1 MSQNET
7 SGTVAVDNQKIK
19 TKQMVLIALMTAV
32 TCVLGPLSIPLP
44 FSPVPISLTNFAIFL
59 AIFVLG
65 MKNGTISFII
75 YLLLGAV
82 GVPVFSSFRGGLQV
96 LAGPTGG
103 YLIGFIFLAL
113 IMGFALDHFDR
124 KLGSYNH
131 WNDHRNGCMLCIRN
145 SLACKTFKPLLQR
158 RPYDGCYPIPSWR
171 CSQNHHRSNRRT
183 KTLRCYTEDKI
194 IELFTERNIQTN
206 LHGFLFGCFS
216 FYRRLKYYML

>member
-7 SGTVAVDNQKIK
+7 SGAVAVDNQKIK

-65 MKNGTISFII
+65 MKSGTISFII
-75 YLLLGAV
+75 YLLLGAI

-124 KLGSYNH
+124 KLVPTIIGMIIGMAVCYAFGTV
-131 WNDHRNGCMLCIRN
+131 WLAKLL
-145 SLACKTFKPLLQR
+145 SLSFKEGLMMGVI
-158 RPYDGCYPIPSWR
+158 PYLAGDAA
-171 CSQNHHRSNRRT
+171 
-183 KTLRCYTEDKI
+183 KI
-194 IELFTERNIQTN
+194 IIAAIVGPKLYGATQKIR
-206 LHGFLFGCFS
+206 
-216 FYRRLKYYML
+216 

>member
-7 SGTVAVDNQKIK
+7 SGTVAVDNQKIR

-32 TCVLGPLSIPLP
+32 TCVLGPLSTPLP

-59 AIFVLG
+59 AIFILG
-65 MKNGTISFII
+65 MKSGTISFII

-124 KLGSYNH
+124 KLVPTIIGMIIGMAVCYAFGTV
-131 WNDHRNGCMLCIRN
+131 WLAKLL
-145 SLACKTFKPLLQR
+145 SLSFKEGLMMGVI
-158 RPYDGCYPIPSWR
+158 PYLPGDAA
-171 CSQNHHRSNRRT
+171 
-183 KTLRCYTEDKI
+183 KI
-194 IELFTERNIQTN
+194 IIAAIVGPKLYGATQKIR
-206 LHGFLFGCFS
+206 
-216 FYRRLKYYML
+216 

>member
-44 FSPVPISLTNFAIFL
+44 FSPVPISLTNFAIF
-59 AIFVLG
+59 VLG
-65 MKNGTISFII
+65 MENGTISFII

-96 LAGPTGG
+96 LAGATGG

-124 KLGSYNH
+124 KLVPTIIGMIIGMVVCYAFGTV
-131 WNDHRNGCMLCIRN
+131 WLAKLL
-145 SLACKTFKPLLQR
+145 SLSFKEGLMMGVI
-158 RPYDGCYPIPSWR
+158 PYLPGDAA
-171 CSQNHHRSNRRT
+171 
-183 KTLRCYTEDKI
+183 KI
-194 IELFTERNIQTN
+194 IIAAIVGPKLYGATQKIR
-206 LHGFLFGCFS
+206 
-216 FYRRLKYYML
+216 

>member
-7 SGTVAVDNQKIK
+7 SGTVAVDNQKIR

-65 MKNGTISFII
+65 MKSGTISFII

-82 GVPVFSSFRGGLQV
+82 GVPVFSSFRGGFQV

-113 IMGFALDHFDR
+113 IMGFALEHFDR
-124 KLGSYNH
+124 KLVPTIIGMIIGMAVCYAFGTVWLAN
-131 WNDHRNGCMLCIRN
+131 ML
-145 SLACKTFKPLLQR
+145 SLSFKEGLMMGVTHTFREMQQKSSLLQ
-158 RPYDGCYPIPSWR
+158 S
-171 CSQNHHRSNRRT
+171 
-183 KTLRCYTEDKI
+183 
-194 IELFTERNIQTN
+194 
-206 LHGFLFGCFS
+206 
-216 FYRRLKYYML
+216 

>member
-7 SGTVAVDNQKIK
+7 SGTVAVDNQKIR

-65 MKNGTISFII
+65 MKSGTISFII

-113 IMGFALDHFDR
+113 IMGFALEQFDR
-124 KLGSYNH
+124 KLVPTIIGMIIGMAVCYAFGTV
-131 WNDHRNGCMLCIRN
+131 WLAKLL
-145 SLACKTFKPLLQR
+145 SLSFKEGLMMGVI
-158 RPYDGCYPIPSWR
+158 PYLPGDAA
-171 CSQNHHRSNRRT
+171 
-183 KTLRCYTEDKI
+183 KI
-194 IELFTERNIQTN
+194 IIAAIVGPKLYGATQKIR
-206 LHGFLFGCFS
+206 
-216 FYRRLKYYML
+216 

>member
-7 SGTVAVDNQKIK
+7 SGTVAVDNQKIR

-113 IMGFALDHFDR
+113 IMGFAFDHFDR
-124 KLGSYNH
+124 KLVPTIIGMIIGMVVCYAFGTV
-131 WNDHRNGCMLCIRN
+131 WLAKLL
-145 SLACKTFKPLLQR
+145 SLSFKEGLMMGVI
-158 RPYDGCYPIPSWR
+158 PYLAGDVA
-171 CSQNHHRSNRRT
+171 
-183 KTLRCYTEDKI
+183 KI
-194 IELFTERNIQTN
+194 IIAAIVGPKLYGATQKIR
-206 LHGFLFGCFS
+206 
-216 FYRRLKYYML
+216 

>member
-7 SGTVAVDNQKIK
+7 SGTVAVDNQKIR

-65 MKNGTISFII
+65 MKSGTISFII
-75 YLLLGAV
+75 YLLLGAI

-124 KLGSYNH
+124 KLVPTIIGMIIGMAVCYAFGTV
-131 WNDHRNGCMLCIRN
+131 WLAKLL
-145 SLACKTFKPLLQR
+145 SLSFKEGLMMGVI
-158 RPYDGCYPIPSWR
+158 PYLAGDAA
-171 CSQNHHRSNRRT
+171 
-183 KTLRCYTEDKI
+183 KI
-194 IELFTERNIQTN
+194 IIAVIVGPKLYGATQKIR
-206 LHGFLFGCFS
+206 
-216 FYRRLKYYML
+216 

>member
-7 SGTVAVDNQKIK
+7 SGAVAVDNQKIK

-59 AIFVLG
+59 ASFVLG

-124 KLGSYNH
+124 KLVPTIIGMIIGMVVCYAFGTV
-131 WNDHRNGCMLCIRN
+131 WLAKLL
-145 SLACKTFKPLLQR
+145 SLSFKEGLMMGVI
-158 RPYDGCYPIPSWR
+158 PYLPGDAA
-171 CSQNHHRSNRRT
+171 
-183 KTLRCYTEDKI
+183 KI
-194 IELFTERNIQTN
+194 IIAAIVGPKLYGATRKI
-206 LHGFLFGCFS
+206 
-216 FYRRLKYYML
+216 R

>member
-7 SGTVAVDNQKIK
+7 SGTVAVDNQKIR

-75 YLLLGAV
+75 YLLLGAI

-124 KLGSYNH
+124 KLVPTIIGMIIGMAVCYAFGTV
-131 WNDHRNGCMLCIRN
+131 WLAKLL
-145 SLACKTFKPLLQR
+145 SLSFKERLTMGVI
-158 RPYDGCYPIPSWR
+158 PYLPGDAA
-171 CSQNHHRSNRRT
+171 
-183 KTLRCYTEDKI
+183 KI
-194 IELFTERNIQTN
+194 IIAAIVGPKLYGATQKIR
-206 LHGFLFGCFS
+206 
-216 FYRRLKYYML
+216 

>member
-7 SGTVAVDNQKIK
+7 SGTVAVDNQKIR

-65 MKNGTISFII
+65 MKSGTISFII
-75 YLLLGAV
+75 YLLLGAI

-113 IMGFALDHFDR
+113 IMGFALEHFDR
-124 KLGSYNH
+124 KLVPTIIGMIIGMAVCYAN
-131 WNDHRNGCMLCIRN
+131 CM
-145 SLACKTFKPLLQR
+145 ACQTVKPLLQR
-158 RPYDGCYPIPSWR
+158 RSYDGCYSIPSGR
-171 CSQNHHRSNRRT
+171 CS
-183 KTLRCYTEDKI
+183 
-194 IELFTERNIQTN
+194 
-206 LHGFLFGCFS
+206 
-216 FYRRLKYYML
+216 

>member
-7 SGTVAVDNQKIK
+7 SGTVAVDNQTIR

-65 MKNGTISFII
+65 MKSGTISFII
-75 YLLLGAV
+75 YLLLGAI

-124 KLGSYNH
+124 KLVPTIIGMIIGMAVCYAFGTV
-131 WNDHRNGCMLCIRN
+131 WLAKLL
-145 SLACKTFKPLLQR
+145 SLSFKEGLMMGVI
-158 RPYDGCYPIPSWR
+158 PYLAGDAA
-171 CSQNHHRSNRRT
+171 
-183 KTLRCYTEDKI
+183 KI
-194 IELFTERNIQTN
+194 IIAAIVGPKLYGATQKIR
-206 LHGFLFGCFS
+206 
-216 FYRRLKYYML
+216 

>member
-7 SGTVAVDNQKIK
+7 SGTVAVDNQKIR

-59 AIFVLG
+59 AIFILG

-124 KLGSYNH
+124 KLVPTIIGMIIGMAVCYAFGTV
-131 WNDHRNGCMLCIRN
+131 WLAKLL
-145 SLACKTFKPLLQR
+145 SLSFKEGLMMGVI
-158 RPYDGCYPIPSWR
+158 PYLPGDAA
-171 CSQNHHRSNRRT
+171 
-183 KTLRCYTEDKI
+183 KI
-194 IELFTERNIQTN
+194 IIAAIVGPKLYGATQKIR
-206 LHGFLFGCFS
+206 
-216 FYRRLKYYML
+216 

>member
-7 SGTVAVDNQKIK
+7 SGTVAVDNQKIR

-59 AIFVLG
+59 SIFVLG
-65 MKNGTISFII
+65 MKSGTISFII

-82 GVPVFSSFRGGLQV
+82 GVPVFSSFRGGFQV

-124 KLGSYNH
+124 KLVPTIIGMIIGMAVCYAFGTV
-131 WNDHRNGCMLCIRN
+131 WLAKLL
-145 SLACKTFKPLLQR
+145 SLSFKEGLMMGVI
-158 RPYDGCYPIPSWR
+158 PYLPGDAA
-171 CSQNHHRSNRRT
+171 
-183 KTLRCYTEDKI
+183 KI
-194 IELFTERNIQTN
+194 IIAAIVGPKLYGATQKIR
-206 LHGFLFGCFS
+206 
-216 FYRRLKYYML
+216 

>member
-96 LAGPTGG
+96 LAGPTGV

-124 KLGSYNH
+124 KLVPTIIGMIIGMAVCYAFGTV
-131 WNDHRNGCMLCIRN
+131 WLAKLL
-145 SLACKTFKPLLQR
+145 SLSFKEGLMMGVI
-158 RPYDGCYPIPSWR
+158 PYLAGDVA
-171 CSQNHHRSNRRT
+171 
-183 KTLRCYTEDKI
+183 KI
-194 IELFTERNIQTN
+194 IIAAIVGPKLYGATQKIR
-206 LHGFLFGCFS
+206 
-216 FYRRLKYYML
+216 

>member
-65 MKNGTISFII
+65 MENGTISFII

-96 LAGPTGG
+96 LAGATGG

-124 KLGSYNH
+124 KLVPTIIGMIIGMSVCYAFGTV
-131 WNDHRNGCMLCIRN
+131 WLAKLL
-145 SLACKTFKPLLQR
+145 SLSFKEGLMMGVI
-158 RPYDGCYPIPSWR
+158 PYLAGDVA
-171 CSQNHHRSNRRT
+171 
-183 KTLRCYTEDKI
+183 KI
-194 IELFTERNIQTN
+194 IIAAIVGPKLYGATQKIR
-206 LHGFLFGCFS
+206 
-216 FYRRLKYYML
+216 

>member
-7 SGTVAVDNQKIK
+7 SGTGAVDNQKIR

-65 MKNGTISFII
+65 MKSGTISFII

-82 GVPVFSSFRGGLQV
+82 GVPVFSSFRGGFQV

-124 KLGSYNH
+124 KLVPTIIGMIIGMAVCYAFGTV
-131 WNDHRNGCMLCIRN
+131 WLAKLL
-145 SLACKTFKPLLQR
+145 SLSFKEGLMMGVI
-158 RPYDGCYPIPSWR
+158 PYLPGDAA
-171 CSQNHHRSNRRT
+171 
-183 KTLRCYTEDKI
+183 KI
-194 IELFTERNIQTN
+194 IIAAIVGPKLYGATQKIR
-206 LHGFLFGCFS
+206 
-216 FYRRLKYYML
+216 

>member
-124 KLGSYNH
+124 KLLPTIIGMIIGMVVCYAFGTV
-131 WNDHRNGCMLCIRN
+131 WLAKLL
-145 SLACKTFKPLLQR
+145 SLSFKEGLMMGVI
-158 RPYDGCYPIPSWR
+158 PYLPGDAA
-171 CSQNHHRSNRRT
+171 
-183 KTLRCYTEDKI
+183 KI
-194 IELFTERNIQTN
+194 IIAAIVGSKLYGATQKIR
-206 LHGFLFGCFS
+206 
-216 FYRRLKYYML
+216 

>member
-7 SGTVAVDNQKIK
+7 SGTVAVDNQKIR

-65 MKNGTISFII
+65 MKSGTISFII
-75 YLLLGAV
+75 YLLLGAI

-113 IMGFALDHFDR
+113 IMGFALDHFVR
-124 KLGSYNH
+124 KLVPTFIGMIIGMAVCYAFGTV
-131 WNDHRNGCMLCIRN
+131 WLAKLL
-145 SLACKTFKPLLQR
+145 SLSFKEGLMMGVI
-158 RPYDGCYPIPSWR
+158 PYLAGDAA
-171 CSQNHHRSNRRT
+171 
-183 KTLRCYTEDKI
+183 KI
-194 IELFTERNIQTN
+194 IIAAIVGPKLYGATQKIR
-206 LHGFLFGCFS
+206 
-216 FYRRLKYYML
+216 

>member
-7 SGTVAVDNQKIK
+7 SGTVAVDNQKIR

-65 MKNGTISFII
+65 MKSGTISFII
-75 YLLLGAV
+75 YLLLGAI

-113 IMGFALDHFDR
+113 IMGFALEHFDR
-124 KLGSYNH
+124 KLVPTIIGMIIGMAVCYAFGTV
-131 WNDHRNGCMLCIRN
+131 WLAKLL
-145 SLACKTFKPLLQR
+145 SLSFKESLMMGVI
-158 RPYDGCYPIPSWR
+158 PYLPGDAA
-171 CSQNHHRSNRRT
+171 
-183 KTLRCYTEDKI
+183 KI
-194 IELFTERNIQTN
+194 IIAAIVGPKLYGATQKIR
-206 LHGFLFGCFS
+206 
-216 FYRRLKYYML
+216 

>member
-7 SGTVAVDNQKIK
+7 SGTVAVDNQKIR

-65 MKNGTISFII
+65 MKSGTISFII

-82 GVPVFSSFRGGLQV
+82 GVPVFSSFRGGFQV

-124 KLGSYNH
+124 KRVPTIIGMSIGMAVCYAFGTVWLAK
-131 WNDHRNGCMLCIRN
+131 LL
-145 SLACKTFKPLLQR
+145 SLSFKEGLMMGVI
-158 RPYDGCYPIPSWR
+158 PYLPGDAA
-171 CSQNHHRSNRRT
+171 
-183 KTLRCYTEDKI
+183 KI
-194 IELFTERNIQTN
+194 IIAAIVGPKLYGATQKIR
-206 LHGFLFGCFS
+206 
-216 FYRRLKYYML
+216 

>member
-7 SGTVAVDNQKIK
+7 SGTVAVDNQKIR

-65 MKNGTISFII
+65 MKSGTISFII

-82 GVPVFSSFRGGLQV
+82 GVPVFSSFRGGFQV

-113 IMGFALDHFDR
+113 IMGFALEHFDR
-124 KLGSYNH
+124 KLVPTIIGMIIGMAVCYAFGTV
-131 WNDHRNGCMLCIRN
+131 WLAKLL
-145 SLACKTFKPLLQR
+145 SLSFKEGLMMGVIPYLQG
-158 RPYDGCYPIPSWR
+158 DAA
-171 CSQNHHRSNRRT
+171 
-183 KTLRCYTEDKI
+183 KI
-194 IELFTERNIQTN
+194 IIAAIVGPKLYGATQKIR
-206 LHGFLFGCFS
+206 
-216 FYRRLKYYML
+216 

>member
-7 SGTVAVDNQKIK
+7 SGTVAVDNQKIR

-44 FSPVPISLTNFAIFL
+44 FSPVPISPTNFAIFL

-124 KLGSYNH
+124 KLVPTIIGMIIGMVVCYAFGTV
-131 WNDHRNGCMLCIRN
+131 WLAKLL
-145 SLACKTFKPLLQR
+145 SLSFKEGLMMGVI
-158 RPYDGCYPIPSWR
+158 PYLPGDAA
-171 CSQNHHRSNRRT
+171 
-183 KTLRCYTEDKI
+183 KI
-194 IELFTERNIQTN
+194 IIAAIVGPKLYGATQKIR
-206 LHGFLFGCFS
+206 
-216 FYRRLKYYML
+216 

>member
-44 FSPVPISLTNFAIFL
+44 FSPVPISFTNFAIFL

-124 KLGSYNH
+124 KLVPTIIGMIIGMVVCYAFGTV
-131 WNDHRNGCMLCIRN
+131 WLAKLL
-145 SLACKTFKPLLQR
+145 SLSFKEGLMMGVI
-158 RPYDGCYPIPSWR
+158 PYLPGDAA
-171 CSQNHHRSNRRT
+171 
-183 KTLRCYTEDKI
+183 KI
-194 IELFTERNIQTN
+194 IIAAIVGPKLYGATQKIR
-206 LHGFLFGCFS
+206 
-216 FYRRLKYYML
+216 

>member
-65 MKNGTISFII
+65 MENGTISFII

-82 GVPVFSSFRGGLQV
+82 GVPVFSSFRGGFQV

-124 KLGSYNH
+124 KLVPTIIGMIIGMVVCYAFGTV
-131 WNDHRNGCMLCIRN
+131 WLAKLL
-145 SLACKTFKPLLQR
+145 SLSFKEGLMMGVI
-158 RPYDGCYPIPSWR
+158 PYLAGDVA
-171 CSQNHHRSNRRT
+171 
-183 KTLRCYTEDKI
+183 KI
-194 IELFTERNIQTN
+194 IIAAIVGPKLYGATQKIR
-206 LHGFLFGCFS
+206 
-216 FYRRLKYYML
+216 

>member
-1 MSQNET
+1 MNYTNEELNRCHI
-7 SGTVAVDNQKIK
+7 SDNDVKARLKIR

-65 MKNGTISFII
+65 MKSGTISFII
-75 YLLLGAV
+75 YLLLGAI

-124 KLGSYNH
+124 KLVPTIIGMIIGMAVCYAFGTV
-131 WNDHRNGCMLCIRN
+131 WLAKLL
-145 SLACKTFKPLLQR
+145 SLSFKEGLMMGVI
-158 RPYDGCYPIPSWR
+158 PYLAGDAA
-171 CSQNHHRSNRRT
+171 
-183 KTLRCYTEDKI
+183 KI
-194 IELFTERNIQTN
+194 IIAAIVGPKLYGATQKIR
-206 LHGFLFGCFS
+206 
-216 FYRRLKYYML
+216 

>member
-7 SGTVAVDNQKIK
+7 SGTVDVDNQKIR

-65 MKNGTISFII
+65 MKSGTISFII
-75 YLLLGAV
+75 YLLLGAI

-124 KLGSYNH
+124 KLVPTIIGMIIGMAVCYAFGTV
-131 WNDHRNGCMLCIRN
+131 WLAKLL
-145 SLACKTFKPLLQR
+145 SLSFKEGLMMGVI
-158 RPYDGCYPIPSWR
+158 PYLAGDVA
-171 CSQNHHRSNRRT
+171 
-183 KTLRCYTEDKI
+183 KI
-194 IELFTERNIQTN
+194 IIAAIVGPKLYGATQKIR
-206 LHGFLFGCFS
+206 
-216 FYRRLKYYML
+216 

>member
-124 KLGSYNH
+124 KLVPTIIGMIIGMVVCYAFGTV
-131 WNDHRNGCMLCIRN
+131 W
-145 SLACKTFKPLLQR
+145 LAKLLNLSFKEGLMMGVI
-158 RPYDGCYPIPSWR
+158 PYLPGDAA
-171 CSQNHHRSNRRT
+171 
-183 KTLRCYTEDKI
+183 KI
-194 IELFTERNIQTN
+194 IIAAIVGPKLYGATQKIR
-206 LHGFLFGCFS
+206 
-216 FYRRLKYYML
+216 

>member
-7 SGTVAVDNQKIK
+7 SGTVAVDNQKIR

-113 IMGFALDHFDR
+113 IMGFALEHFDR
-124 KLGSYNH
+124 KLVPTIIGMIIGMAVCYAFGTV
-131 WNDHRNGCMLCIRN
+131 WLAKLL
-145 SLACKTFKPLLQR
+145 SLSFKEGLMMGVI
-158 RPYDGCYPIPSWR
+158 PYLPGDAA
-171 CSQNHHRSNRRT
+171 
-183 KTLRCYTEDKI
+183 KI
-194 IELFTERNIQTN
+194 IIAAIVGPKLYGATQKIR
-206 LHGFLFGCFS
+206 
-216 FYRRLKYYML
+216 

>member
-7 SGTVAVDNQKIK
+7 SGTVAVDNQEIK

-113 IMGFALDHFDR
+113 IMGFALDHIDR
-124 KLGSYNH
+124 KLVPTIIGMIIGMAVCYAFGTV
-131 WNDHRNGCMLCIRN
+131 WLAKLL
-145 SLACKTFKPLLQR
+145 SLSFKEGLMMGVI
-158 RPYDGCYPIPSWR
+158 PYLAGDVA
-171 CSQNHHRSNRRT
+171 
-183 KTLRCYTEDKI
+183 KI
-194 IELFTERNIQTN
+194 IIAAIVGPKLYGATQKIR
-206 LHGFLFGCFS
+206 
-216 FYRRLKYYML
+216 

>member
-7 SGTVAVDNQKIK
+7 SGTVAVDNQKIR

-32 TCVLGPLSIPLP
+32 TCVLGPLTIPLP

-65 MKNGTISFII
+65 MKSGTISFII
-75 YLLLGAV
+75 YLLLGAI

-124 KLGSYNH
+124 KLVPTIIGMIIGMAVCYAFGTV
-131 WNDHRNGCMLCIRN
+131 WLAKLL
-145 SLACKTFKPLLQR
+145 SLSFKEGLMMGVI
-158 RPYDGCYPIPSWR
+158 PYLAGDAA
-171 CSQNHHRSNRRT
+171 
-183 KTLRCYTEDKI
+183 KI
-194 IELFTERNIQTN
+194 IIAAIVGPKLYGATQKIR
-206 LHGFLFGCFS
+206 
-216 FYRRLKYYML
+216 

>member
-7 SGTVAVDNQKIK
+7 SGTVAVDNQKIR

-65 MKNGTISFII
+65 MKSGTISFII
-75 YLLLGAV
+75 YLLLGAI
-82 GVPVFSSFRGGLQV
+82 GVPGFSSFRGGLQV

-124 KLGSYNH
+124 KLVPTIIGMIIGMAVCYAFGTV
-131 WNDHRNGCMLCIRN
+131 WLAKLL
-145 SLACKTFKPLLQR
+145 SLSFKEGLMMGVI
-158 RPYDGCYPIPSWR
+158 PYLAGDAA
-171 CSQNHHRSNRRT
+171 
-183 KTLRCYTEDKI
+183 KI
-194 IELFTERNIQTN
+194 IIAAIVGPKLYGATQKIR
-206 LHGFLFGCFS
+206 
-216 FYRRLKYYML
+216 

>member
-7 SGTVAVDNQKIK
+7 SGAVAVDNQKIR

-82 GVPVFSSFRGGLQV
+82 GVPVFSSFRGGFQV

-124 KLGSYNH
+124 KLVPTIIGMIIGMAVCYAFGTV
-131 WNDHRNGCMLCIRN
+131 WLAKLL
-145 SLACKTFKPLLQR
+145 SLSFKEGLMMGVI
-158 RPYDGCYPIPSWR
+158 PYLAGDVA
-171 CSQNHHRSNRRT
+171 
-183 KTLRCYTEDKI
+183 KI
-194 IELFTERNIQTN
+194 IIAAIVGPKLYGATQKIR
-206 LHGFLFGCFS
+206 
-216 FYRRLKYYML
+216 

>member
-7 SGTVAVDNQKIK
+7 SGTVAVDNQKIR

-59 AIFVLG
+59 AIFILG

-124 KLGSYNH
+124 KLVPTIIGMIIGMAVCYAFGTV
-131 WNDHRNGCMLCIRN
+131 WLAKLL
-145 SLACKTFKPLLQR
+145 SLSFKEGLMMGVI
-158 RPYDGCYPIPSWR
+158 PYLAGDAA
-171 CSQNHHRSNRRT
+171 
-183 KTLRCYTEDKI
+183 KI
-194 IELFTERNIQTN
+194 IIAAIVGPKLYGATKKIR
-206 LHGFLFGCFS
+206 
-216 FYRRLKYYML
+216 

>member
-65 MKNGTISFII
+65 MQNGTISFII

-124 KLGSYNH
+124 KLLPTIIGMIIGMVVCYAFGTV
-131 WNDHRNGCMLCIRN
+131 WLAKLL
-145 SLACKTFKPLLQR
+145 SLSFKEGLMMGVI
-158 RPYDGCYPIPSWR
+158 PYLPGDAA
-171 CSQNHHRSNRRT
+171 
-183 KTLRCYTEDKI
+183 KI
-194 IELFTERNIQTN
+194 IIAAIVGPKLYGATQKIR
-206 LHGFLFGCFS
+206 
-216 FYRRLKYYML
+216 

>member
-19 TKQMVLIALMTAV
+19 TKHMVLIALMTAV

-124 KLGSYNH
+124 KLVPTIIGMIIGMAVCYAFGTV
-131 WNDHRNGCMLCIRN
+131 WLAKLL
-145 SLACKTFKPLLQR
+145 SLSFKEGLMMGVI
-158 RPYDGCYPIPSWR
+158 PYLAGDVA
-171 CSQNHHRSNRRT
+171 
-183 KTLRCYTEDKI
+183 KI
-194 IELFTERNIQTN
+194 IIAAIVGPKLYGATQKIR
-206 LHGFLFGCFS
+206 
-216 FYRRLKYYML
+216 